1 LECLPVPGAAS
12 DASVSRHGDVGRPDA
27 IGPTGTPEQHRLGD
41 INAEEPALLIVLG
54 DQLNV

>member
-1 LECLPVPGAAS
+1 MPAGS
-12 DASVSRHGDVGRPDA
+12 WSSFGRFRFPARRRRAPRCHWADRD
-27 IGPTGTPEQHRLGD
+27 PEQHRLGD